1 MPTRFFLMKNILA
14 VTLALSGFANA
25 APDFF
30 EMSPINY
37 SKTASS
43 DEMTRLS
50 AEITN
55 GEWAVPAGSGKEFLR
70 AVLNRLDV
78 PIESQVLVF
87 SKTSLQNSLINKR
100 NPRAIYFSND
110 AYVGWVPGGK
120 VEVIVEDEKLGPV
133 FYVLT
138 PPLGDQPP
146 VIERHTDSCLQCHGN
161 SRTEGVPGMLIRSVN
176 PDENSHPLL
185 SHGTTL
191 VDHTTA
197 IKKRWGGWYVS
208 GNSDDP
214 HLGNRATVEGSELEA
229 KLTDLEDLSGEINT
243 EKYLTS
249 TSDIVALM
257 VLEHQCR
264 MHNLLTKAKMNY
276 MRSAWF
282 QQSMQK
288 ELSAD
293 DPKGMSWKS
302 ADQLANDVVEG
313 LLFKDEFELAG
324 DGLSGSETFAEA
336 FEKAGVETES
346 GKNLR
351 DMRLYER
358 VFKYRCSYMIYSKA
372 FKALP
377 EVVKKRVFDKLHAAL
392 SDEGVELF
400 DYLGSREKKSI
411 RAILEETVPG
421 YSS

>member
-1 MPTRFFLMKNILA
+1 MKGLLVLTLA
-14 VTLALSGFANA
+14 VSGFANA

-43 DEMTRLS
+43 DEMTKLA

-55 GEWAVPAGSGKEFLR
+55 GEWAAPSGSGKEFLR
-70 AVLNRLDV
+70 SVLKRLSI
-78 PIESQVLVF
+78 PIESQVMVF
-87 SKTSLQNSLINKR
+87 SKTSLQNSLINHR

-133 FYVLT
+133 FYVLS
-138 PPLGDQPP
+138 PPIGDKAP

-191 VDHTTA
+191 VDHATP
-197 IKKRWGGWYVS
+197 IKQRWGGWYVS
-208 GNSDDP
+208 GESGDP
-214 HLGNRATVEGSELEA
+214 HLGNRSTVEGEELKAEIA
-229 KLTDLEDLSGEINT
+229 DLKDLSEIIDT
-243 EKYLTS
+243 EKYLVA

-264 MHNLLTKAKMNY
+264 MHNLLTKAKLNY
-276 MRSAWF
+276 KRSLWF

-288 ELSAD
+288 DLSPE
-293 DPKGMSWKS
+293 DPKSMAWKS

-324 DGLSGSETFAEA
+324 DGLAGSEAFAEA
-336 FEKAGVETES
+336 FAKGGVESER
-346 GKNLR
+346 GKSLR

-372 FKALP
+372 FKSLP
-377 EVVKKRVFDKLHAAL
+377 GLVKKRVLEKLKLAL
-392 SDEGVELF
+392 SEEGVEEF
-400 DYLGSREKKSI
+400 DYIGSRERKSI

-421 YSS
+421 YAS